1 MLQSNIISNIQKTLR
16 SSVASSSGGAV
27 VPEPSAYGPE
37 LLVNPELA
45 GYVAGAPGTP
55 PTSWLNLQTTGSL
68 ADPSLT
74 FGAVAGR
81 RAVYQNVGVNLGVF
95 RFEVNAT
102 LNSGADPA
110 VWVTVYYSAPVGT
123 TVKFFIDGAEV
134 VGSATWNGT
143 KKLAI
148 EFTVI
153 NIGNIQVQIGAG
165 VTGNRTMNVTLT
177 NPSLKKLL

>member
-16 SSVASSSGGAV
+16 SSVASSSGGPV
-27 VPEPSAYGPE
+27 DPYGPE
-37 LLVNPELA
+37 LLTNVA
-45 GYVAGAPGTP
+45 MDGYVAGSPGTP